1 MRVNK
6 ATGLSLKDALGNSLQ
21 EEEIKRLVN
30 DEVNARFRPPNE
42 EDEHNFENPDSK
54 SKKKLESEIK
64 MKKTFDQV
72 KKSNKLNKLL
82 HESFHVI

>member
-30 DEVNARFRPPNE
+30 DEVNARFRPSNE
-42 EDEHNFENPDSK
+42 ED
-54 SKKKLESEIK
+54 
-64 MKKTFDQV
+64 
-72 KKSNKLNKLL
+72 
-82 HESFHVI
+82 